1 MGMIIS
7 QEYMNSEVINPMAK
21 RFADLE
27 KKIDLLKSDIELLVN
42 DFDKV
47 IKSTK
52 KVNK

>member
-1 MGMIIS
+1 MIIS
-7 QEYMNSEVINPMAK
+7 QSYMETYVIKPMAR